1 MSVIDKEYWL
11 MLSSLL
17 FFGATTGKVAAQPLP
32 AEAEAEAPAPAEAE
46 RVPTDEA
53 GAPPVT
59 ASPPT
64 PTNPEAPS
72 PEGTAPALPASAPG
86 ADAVSAALPAPELER
101 EREVEAER
109 DQEPRRRAATRG
121 REQAAVAD
129 GDAGSFQVK
138 GRVFTLAELE
148 QRREDVVGD
157 SGEIESRENTSLDL
171 SLASARAGLEYQSPL
186 PWLSVELELELA
198 GDPEVKDAYIHAGKR
213 FFARAGQFKMPSA
226 SLELESSWALPL
238 VRRGFVHDLL
248 VDWLDVAGRRPGL
261 MLGYRGKGGVKPR
274 VTLGVFQGTVLQE
287 VAPGDRDVELI
298 EKTSLESQSFAARA
312 ELEIFDVEV
321 AGWYEHRV
329 GSPDLGETQHYAT
342 FGLDAKY
349 DQTFESGGLRIWLD
363 GTAGE
368 SFYVHEDKPGQDEEA
383 IFVAARALVG
393 YRFGGTAL
401 GDPYLEP
408 FGYFAALD
416 PDTEVVSDFAL
427 EAALGLNAGFWDR
440 ARLTLQGELNAG
452 QRNFPSGYL
461 DQQEPDRIGLLLQ
474 AGARF

>member
-1 MSVIDKEYWL
+1 
-11 MLSSLL
+11 
-17 FFGATTGKVAAQPLP
+17 T
-32 AEAEAEAPAPAEAE
+32 APDSP
-46 RVPTDEA
+46 A
-53 GAPPVT
+53 GA
-59 ASPPT
+59 
-64 PTNPEAPS
+64 E
-72 PEGTAPALPASAPG
+72 
-86 ADAVSAALPAPELER
+86 AVSADLPAPEL
-101 EREVEAER
+101 
-109 DQEPRRRAATRG
+109 
-121 REQAAVAD
+121 
-129 GDAGSFQVK
+129 GDAGSFQIK
-138 GRVFTLAELE
+138 GRVFVLAELDH
-148 QRREDVVGD
+148 RREEVVGD
-157 SGEIESRENTSLDL
+157 SGNIESREITSLDL

-186 PWLSVELELELA
+186 PWLSAELELEVA
-198 GDPEVKDAYIHAGKR
+198 GDPEVKDAYLQAGKR
-213 FFARAGQFKMPSA
+213 LFARAGQFKMPSA
-226 SLELESSWALPL
+226 RLELESSWKLPL

-248 VDWLDVAGRRPGL
+248 VDWLDVAGRHPGL

-274 VTLGVFQGTVLQE
+274 FTLGAFQGTVLQE
-287 VAPGDRDVELI
+287 VAPGDRDVALI
-298 EKTSLESQSFAARA
+298 EKTSLEAQSIAARA

-329 GSPDLGETQHYAT
+329 GSPDLGETQHYES

-383 IFVAARALVG
+383 VFVATRALVG

-401 GDPYLEP
+401 GTPYLEP

-427 EAALGLNAGFWDR
+427 EAALGLNVGFWDR
-440 ARLTLQGELNAG
+440 ARLTLQGELNAA

-461 DQQEPDRIGLLLQ
+461 DQQEPDRRGLLLQ

>member
-1 MSVIDKEYWL
+1 MPTRKRPPARMSVVEKEHWL

-17 FFGATTGKVAAQPLP
+17 FFGAITGKVAAQPLP
-32 AEAEAEAPAPAEAE
+32 AEAPAPAEAE
-46 RVPTDEA
+46 RVPADEA
-53 GAPPVT
+53 EAPPVT
-59 ASPPT
+59 TSPPA
-64 PTNPEAPS
+64 PTNPEAAS
-72 PEGTAPALPASAPG
+72 PEGTAPAPPASAPG
-86 ADAVSAALPAPELER
+86 ADAVSAPLPAPELER
-101 EREVEAER
+101 ER
-109 DQEPRRRAATRG
+109 DQEPRSGGAIRERERAL
-121 REQAAVAD
+121 VVD

-138 GRVFTLAELE
+138 GRVFTLAELDH
-148 QRREDVVGD
+148 RRQDVVGD
-157 SGEIESRENTSLDL
+157 SGEIESRESTSLDL

-186 PWLSVELELELA
+186 PWLSVELELEIA

-226 SLELESSWALPL
+226 SLELESSWTLPL

-274 VTLGVFQGTVLQE
+274 LTLGAFQGTVLQE

-298 EKTSLESQSFAARA
+298 EKASLESQSFAARA
-312 ELEIFDVEV
+312 EVEIFDVEV

-363 GTAGE
+363 GSAGE

-383 IFVAARALVG
+383 IFVATRALVG

-427 EAALGLNAGFWDR
+427 EAALGLNVGFWDR
-440 ARLTLQGELNAG
+440 ARLALQGELNAA

-461 DQQEPDRIGLLLQ
+461 DQQDPDRIGLLLQ